1 MNKVIASVLGALV
14 ILYCACGGPAVQPE
28 TVFEAP
34 VVETPVVETPVAET
48 PEVEAPVAEA
58 PAVEEPAVE
67 ATTETVTE
75 DAEANMTP
83 VENAEP
89 GTEGVVED
97 TVEEPGVII
106 ETVPAQ

>member
-28 TVFEAP
+28 PADEPVFEAP
-34 VVETPVVETPVAET
+34 I
-48 PEVEAPVAEA
+48 AEA
-58 PAVEEPAVE
+58 PAVETPAVE
-67 ATTETVTE
+67 APVVEEPTVEATIETVTE

-89 GTEGVVED
+89 GTEGVED
-97 TVEEPGVII
+97 DAVEEPGVII
-106 ETVPAQ
+106 ETTPAK